1 MNNQA
6 RLDKIKE
13 LLVVALSPTDL
24 EIIDDSHLHAGHAG
38 ARGGAGHFTVKI
50 DSPQFAGLPLLKQ
63 HRLVYK
69 ALDTM
74 MQSDIHALSIQITT
88 QKPR

>member
-1 MNNQA
+1 MNNQP
-6 RLDKIKE
+6 RLDKIRE
-13 LLVVALSPTDL
+13 LLEEALSPTAL

-50 DSPQFAGLPLLKQ
+50 DSPLFAGLSMIKQ

-74 MQSDIHALSIQITT
+74 MDSDIHALSIQVMT
-88 QKPR
+88 QQPR